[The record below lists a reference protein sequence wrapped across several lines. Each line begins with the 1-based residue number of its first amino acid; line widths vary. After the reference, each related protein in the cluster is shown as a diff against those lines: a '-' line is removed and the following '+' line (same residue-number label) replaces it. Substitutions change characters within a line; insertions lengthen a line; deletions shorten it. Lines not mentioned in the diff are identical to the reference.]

1 MTIAIAL
8 KVGDGVVLG
17 ADSATTL
24 SAADGYKNSYFNAEK
39 VFNLVKGLP
48 LGFVTAGLG
57 GLDERSIASLAK
69 DLRERLRDKSKQA
82 WWLDPASYTVEGA
95 ATKVKEFFFDELYE
109 PAFRTW
115 TDPNNDPPVLE
126 FYVAGY
132 SAGLAHPEVWSVV
145 MHGVGVSVQC
155 AVDRDN
161 SADAVWTGQPEALN
175 RLIRGYSSEVYY
187 GLTAAGV
194 PPDEAADFLV
204 GLQVE
209 SLIHAAMPIQDAI
222 DLVHYM
228 VDVTAGFVR
237 FAPGH
242 ATVHP
247 PTDSATITKHEGFR
261 WVRRKHYFSADLN
274 RPIDRYAV

>member
-8 KVGDGVVLG
+8 KVGDGIVLG

-24 SAADGYKNSYFNAEK
+24 SAADGYKNSYFTAEK

-57 GLDERSIASLAK
+57 GIDDRSIASLAK
-69 DLRERLRDKSKQA
+69 DLRARLKDPGDKA
-82 WWLDPASYTVEGA
+82 WRLDPEKYTVELA
-95 ATKVKEFFFDELYE
+95 AERVKTFFYDELYE
-109 PAFRTW
+109 PAYR
-115 TDPNNDPPVLE
+115 DANDPDNEPGGLY

-132 SAGLAHPEVWSVV
+132 GADCSHAEIWSVRIGKGGAKV
-145 MHGVGVSVQC
+145 HC
-155 AVDRDN
+155 EVDRKN
-161 SADAVWTGQPEALN
+161 TGDAVWMGQPEALN
-175 RLIRGYSSEVYY
+175 RLIRGYSKEIYY
-187 GLTAAGV
+187 GLTEAGV
-194 PPDEAADFLV
+194 GREEAGAFLL
-204 GLQVE
+204 GLKVQ
-209 SLIHAAMPIQDAI
+209 SLIQAAMPIQDAI

-237 FAPGH
+237 FAPGY

-261 WVRRKHYFSADLN
+261 WVRRKHYFSAELN
-274 RPIDRYAV
+274 RPIDRYDV